1 MKVVFCFALLAAAT
15 MAMKDEDMSMSME
28 EGPMMDI
35 SEEER
40 AFLLRMAPILMKMK
54 AKMMVTIPIFT
65 FG

>member
-1 MKVVFCFALLAAAT
+1 MATAA

-54 AKMMVTIPIFT
+54 AKMMVTFPLFT

>member
-1 MKVVFCFALLAAAT
+1 MKVVFCFALLTAAT

-54 AKMMVTIPIFT
+54 AKMMVTFPLFT